1 VSTVSKTVSRIISAS
16 VLGSLAGIVSFTVLP
31 GVARAA
37 DEAASADSSLELQEV
52 VVTANKLNATK
63 VLDTPASI
71 QAISGDALQ
80 SAGVSGIMDIA
91 GQVPGLSIQDL
102 GPGDKKY
109 VIRGINSTGDA
120 TTGVY
125 YGEAVISGSNADDG
139 GGFESDIR
147 LYDMDHIEVLRGPQG
162 TLYGASSM
170 SGTIRFI
177 PKAPDLNTI
186 SGYGTVEGSETAH
199 TERENYNFN
208 GAINLPLI
216 DGVLA
221 VRMVGWKE
229 YDAGYVNQIRV
240 GTGVTGLTASGPPT
254 TPNGPPTVQ
263 TTSVNPVGLLRGV
276 NDDDVGGGRV
286 SVRYQPF
293 DRLTIDANYTS
304 QTETSGGSSRYTP
317 AGTTAFNLGP
327 ITPVQGCDLCNT
339 DVTQSPWQDNLKVFG
354 TTIAY
359 DTGKGTVTGTTNQY
373 NRRTDFNFDST
384 PVLVSFD
391 VPIPAETTEPRERQ
405 VNSSELRY
413 ASAFD
418 SPVNF
423 VAGVYRE
430 HEHQFLNV
438 DVIATNGLGLPIGQ
452 FCDNNSCDALTYPGT
467 GSTFFGRSDERWTTS
482 YAGFGEVT
490 WKATDAL
497 TATAGIRYFTESL
510 EGVQIQTHPFGGFPA
525 TDSNLLPVYDPNQ
538 TFNKITW
545 KGNVSYKV
553 NDGLLAYAT
562 VSTGFRSGGLNAV
575 SEPFEPIPTSYKPD
589 SLINFEVGAKG
600 RLLDGLFD
608 YQADVYFIRWSDIQ
622 VQETTADAAFVYQ
635 GNAGEAKIKGFELEL
650 TAHPFQY
657 FTATLAGSVQEAYLS
672 SGADQQIVVPGSP
685 GVAPVTAYDLN
696 PTLGRTGD
704 AIPNVPRAQFNLGL
718 NYTRPLVNGFDG
730 VAAVDVNYRGREN
743 SYFASAL
750 LNPVQATP
758 GGPITGTSES
768 IPLASYTL
776 VNLRLGV
783 IKDLWS
789 VTAFARNLT
798 NKRAE
803 ISAINSSQDPDA
815 LLTVQPRTIGLTAT
829 RKF

>member
-1 VSTVSKTVSRIISAS
+1 MSSVSKTVSRIISAS
-16 VLGSLAGIVSFTVLP
+16 VLGSLAGIASFVVVP
-31 GVARAA
+31 AVASAA
-37 DEAASADSSLELQEV
+37 DEAPAADASLVLEEV
-52 VVTANKLNATK
+52 TVTANKLNATK
-63 VLDTPASI
+63 VLDTPTSI
-71 QAISGDALQ
+71 QAISGDSLQ
-80 SAGVSGIMDIA
+80 NAGVSGIMDIA
-91 GQVPGLSIQDL
+91 GDIPGLSIQDL

-109 VIRGINSTGDA
+109 VIRGINSTGAA

-170 SGTIRFI
+170 SGTLRFI
-177 PKAPDLNTI
+177 PKAPDLNTV

-208 GAINLPLI
+208 GAVNLPLI

-221 VRMVGWKE
+221 VRLVGWKE
-229 YDAGYVNQIRV
+229 YDAGYINQIRV
-240 GTGVTGLTASGPPT
+240 GTGVTGLTASGPPA
-254 TPNGPPTVQ
+254 TPGGAPTVQ
-263 TTSVNPVGLLRGV
+263 TTSVNAVGLVKGV

-286 SVRYQPF
+286 MVRYQPF
-293 DRLTIDANYTS
+293 DRLTIDANYTE

-339 DVTQSPWQDNLKVFG
+339 DVTQSPWSDNLKVFG
-354 TTIAY
+354 TTITY
-359 DTGKGTVTGTTNQY
+359 DTGVGTVTGTTNQF

-391 VPIPAETTEPRERQ
+391 VPVPAETLEPRYRQ

-418 SPVNF
+418 FPVNF

-438 DVIATNGLGLPIGQ
+438 DVLATNGNGLPIGP
-452 FCDNNSCDALTYPGT
+452 FCDNNSCDAGAYPGT
-467 GSTFFGRSDERWTTS
+467 GTTFFGRTDERWTTS

-510 EGVQIQTHPFGGFPA
+510 EGVQTQTHPFGGFPA
-525 TDSNLLPVYDPNQ
+525 TDSNLVPVYDPNE
-538 TFNKITW
+538 TFNKVTW
-545 KGNVSYKV
+545 KGNVSYKF
-553 NDGLLAYAT
+553 DEALLAYAT

-575 SEPFEPIPTSYKPD
+575 SEPFEPIPVAYKPD
-589 SLINFEVGAKG
+589 SLTNFEVGAKG
-600 RLLDGLFD
+600 RLLNGLFD

-622 VQETTADAAFVYQ
+622 EQETTADGAFVYQ
-635 GNAGEAKIKGFELEL
+635 GNAGEAKVKGLELEL
-650 TAHPFQY
+650 TAHPIQY
-657 FTATLAGSVQEAYLS
+657 LTAQLAGSWQEAYLS
-672 SGADQQIVVPGSP
+672 SGADQQIVTPASP
-685 GVAPVTAYDLN
+685 GVPAVTAYDLN

-704 AIPNVPRAQFNLGL
+704 AIPNVPRTQANLGL
-718 NYTRPLVNGFDG
+718 NYTRPIPNLSGFDG
-730 VAAVDVNYRGREN
+730 MAAVDLSYRGREN
-743 SYFASAL
+743 SYFASNAF
-750 LNPVQATP
+750 N
-758 GGPITGTSES
+758 

-798 NKRAE
+798 DKRAQV
-803 ISAINSSQDPDA
+803 SAINSSQDPDA
-815 LLTVQPRTIGLTAT
+815 LLTIQPRTIGLTAT